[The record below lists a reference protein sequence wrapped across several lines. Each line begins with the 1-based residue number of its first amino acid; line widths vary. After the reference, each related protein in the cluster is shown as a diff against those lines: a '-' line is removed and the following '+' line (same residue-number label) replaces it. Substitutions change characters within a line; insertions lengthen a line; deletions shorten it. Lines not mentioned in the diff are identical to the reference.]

1 MKEIT
6 AMPNQNQVQCV
17 LAGTGPMYCGPGVKV
32 TFLVTGAQSGGAC
45 FIFEGITPPGG
56 GPPPHIHHREE
67 ESFYLLEGTLT
78 IQAAGRT
85 YQASPGDFVHIPR
98 GTVHSFKNN
107 GTVDAKLLTTVSPA
121 GPAGLEQFF
130 EQAFYPATDRS
141 AAPPLI
147 NEELMGRIIAA
158 AAKHDMEF
166 VRPASC

>member
-6 AMPNQNQVQCV
+6 NTPNQNEVQYV
-17 LAGTGPMYCGPGVKV
+17 PAGTGPLFWGPDVRV

-56 GPPPHIHHREE
+56 GPPPHIHHHQE

-98 GTVHSFKNN
+98 GTVHSFRNDGK
-107 GTVDAKLLTTVSPA
+107 VDAKLLTTASPA
-121 GPAGLEQFF
+121 GPAGLDKFF
-130 EQAFYPATDRS
+130 AEAFYLATDRS
-141 AAPPLI
+141 AAPPRVG
-147 NEELMGRIIAA
+147 EELMERIMAA
-158 AAKHDMEF
+158 AAKNDLEF
-166 VRPASC
+166 VRAA